1 MSLIARRPR
10 LIAAVAVA
18 AVACLTLAGL
28 AMVPRK
34 DAEGRALGPR
44 MAIDLV
50 TPPTPDIVPGSILEV
65 GQVNDGFDDA
75 ALEPV
80 AEIADPTLM
89 PEDAYGG
96 PAVDL
101 DGVPRMPPPRPI
113 AMEAAVPVQ
122 AAPAPDRDVLDDGSR
137 WFGLDQLGISAET
150 QPSKDQR
157 STGRSVTL

>member
-1 MSLIARRPR
+1 MALIARRPR
-10 LIAAVAVA
+10 LITAVAVA
-18 AVACLTLAGL
+18 AVACLALAGL
-28 AMVPRK
+28 AMVSRN

-50 TPPTPDIVPGSILEV
+50 MPPTPDIVPGSILDV

-80 AEIADPTLM
+80 AETADPTLL
-89 PEDAYGG
+89 PEDAYAG

-101 DGVPRMPPPRPI
+101 ADVPRMPPPRPI
-113 AMEAAVPVQ
+113 ATEAAVQVQ

-137 WFGLDQLGISAET
+137 WFGLDHLDIPVEP
-150 QPSKDQR
+150 QPSKDQE
-157 STGRSVTL
+157 SAGRSSTL

>member
-18 AVACLTLAGL
+18 AVVCLALAGL
-28 AMVPRK
+28 AIAPRK

-80 AEIADPTLM
+80 AEIVDSTLM
-89 PEDAYGG
+89 PEDAYVG
-96 PAVDL
+96 PEVDL
-101 DGVPRMPPPRPI
+101 DDVPRMPVPRPI
-113 AMEAAVPVQ
+113 AMERFPPVEE
-122 AAPAPDRDVLDDGSR
+122 APAPHRDALDDGSR
-137 WFGLDQLGISAET
+137 WFGLDQLDISTEPQST
-150 QPSKDQR
+150 KD
-157 STGRSVTL
+157 

>member
-1 MSLIARRPR
+1 VALLARRPR

-18 AVACLTLAGL
+18 AVACLALAGL
-28 AMVPRK
+28 VMAPRK
-34 DAEGRALGPR
+34 DAVGRALGPR

-50 TPPTPDIVPGSILEV
+50 TPPTPDIMPGSILEV

-80 AEIADPTLM
+80 AETADPTFL
-89 PEDAYGG
+89 PEDAYTG

-101 DGVPRMPPPRPI
+101 ADVPRMPPPRTI
-113 AMEAAVPVQ
+113 ATEAAVQVQ

-137 WFGLDQLGISAET
+137 WFGLDQLDISTEPQST
-150 QPSKDQR
+150 KD
-157 STGRSVTL
+157 